1 MNEGSFNITVVGLG
15 VVGGSYAMALRELN
29 PKGLFGVD
37 VNPDT
42 LRKAEN
48 MGIID
53 RGYTKAEEPLKKSD
67 LVIICIY
74 PGQIRDFIYDNINYF
89 KKGTVITDTAG
100 VKTELIDEINSIIPE
115 SVDFIFGHPMAG
127 REKKGLDF
135 ASREVFKNANYI
147 ITPTERNHAE
157 NINLIEELAMKIG
170 FSRTVRISPEKHDEV
185 ISYTSQLP
193 HAIAV
198 ALINSESF
206 DNSTSSF
213 IGDSFRDFTR
223 IASINEELWTEL
235 FFKNN
240 SNLVKQIEL
249 FEEKLS
255 IIKNAIV
262 KKDKNILV
270 ENFIEAGI
278 RRGAI

>member
-270 ENFIEAGI
+270 ENFIEAGR

>member
-74 PGQIRDFIYDNINYF
+74 PGQIRDFIYENINYF

-147 ITPTERNHAE
+147 ITPTERNRAE

-206 DNSTSSF
+206 DNSTGSF

-223 IASINEELWTEL
+223 IASINEELWAEL

-270 ENFIEAGI
+270 ENFIEAGR

>member
-198 ALINSESF
+198 ALIDSESF
-206 DNSTSSF
+206 DNSTGSF

-270 ENFIEAGI
+270 ENFIEAGR

>member
-206 DNSTSSF
+206 DNSTGSF

-270 ENFIEAGI
+270 ENFIEAGR

>member
-74 PGQIRDFIYDNINYF
+74 PGQIRDFIYENINYF

-206 DNSTSSF
+206 DNSTGSF

-270 ENFIEAGI
+270 ENFIEAGR